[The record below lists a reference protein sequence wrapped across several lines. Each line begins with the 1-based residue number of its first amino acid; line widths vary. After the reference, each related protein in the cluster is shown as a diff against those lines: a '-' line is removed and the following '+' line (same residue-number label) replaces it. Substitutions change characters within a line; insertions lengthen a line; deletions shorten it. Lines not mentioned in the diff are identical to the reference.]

1 MLDLFYPT
9 HAPIKGARKVV
20 LGEGKNPRAEYLAE
34 YYRANRERIRA
45 AQAEYYRANR
55 EQIIKRVG
63 KNQAEA
69 QDQHAARNR
78 VYYRRIRQ
86 TRNGPMPGK
95 GRASAI
101 G

>member
-20 LGEGKNPRAEYLAE
+20 VASGKNPRAEYQAE

-45 AQAEYYRANR
+45 LQAEYYRAHR
-55 EQIIKRVG
+55 KQIIERVG

-69 QDQHAARNR
+69 LEQHAARNR
-78 VYYRRIRQ
+78 VYYRRIRRRK
-86 TRNGPMPGK
+86 T
-95 GRASAI
+95 
-101 G
+101 

>member
-1 MLDLFYPT
+1 MRDLFYPT
-9 HAPIKGARKVV
+9 HAPIKGARKV
-20 LGEGKNPRAEYLAE
+20 LQAEGKNPRAEYLAE

-69 QDQHAARNR
+69 LDQQAARNR
-78 VYYRRIRQ
+78 VYYRRIR
-86 TRNGPMPGK
+86 
-95 GRASAI
+95 RATIANPD
-101 G
+101 